1 MVVKEGSNKSYL
13 SMVIH
18 HQTILEYSI
27 INGQIIHSFITDTYI
42 SIFELALL
50 KCLIYGN
57 DYLVFYNNMV
67 QEENL
72 AYM

>member
-1 MVVKEGSNKSYL
+1 MKLIRKFSMVVKEGSKKSYL

-42 SIFELALL
+42 SIFEFIEAISFIEVLDLW
-50 KCLIYGN
+50 K
-57 DYLVFYNNMV
+57 
-67 QEENL
+67 
-72 AYM
+72 